1 MKAFRKY
8 DSSPSV
14 YQSADGT
21 SPLLN
26 TEFISQSFFGLS
38 FGQNADIDII
48 LDNQDERKMAEIRDE
63 NGRKERH
70 YLFFDGESVT
80 GKVISEKRFPKNAR
94 IKTFSR
100 QILAEHVSKIKKIS
114 WFCLHLRILQ

>member
-1 MKAFRKY
+1 MSQSRVKLSFERKY
-8 DSSPSV
+8 IIVFELSFFCPV
-14 YQSADGT
+14 ELRMLCFYHEICT
-21 SPLLN
+21 
-26 TEFISQSFFGLS
+26 FQSFFGLA

-80 GKVISEKRFPKNAR
+80 GKVRPE
-94 IKTFSR
+94 IKLK
-100 QILAEHVSKIKKIS
+100 ILLSWGSMKILM
-114 WFCLHLRILQ
+114 LHAQR